1 MIILVFIC
9 TLAAQIA
16 YTSNILPLKIVVTAA
31 LVIYGIRLD
40 TEGLLYLLLLVMPA
54 NKIFGFGD
62 VSVNVILVVLFFLWY
77 VMIKGRK
84 IPTFLVSFAIFYM
97 LYSFAFVFYYESYD
111 EVLTTFKTI
120 CSISFLYIALTDDKI
135 EMPKLLKNSAIFS
148 CLGLGLNAA
157 AVIFVRGFSA
167 DSRLSFSNK
176 SHANVLANVCTFCLA
191 LVVIL
196 YNNKNIKHIKL
207 AYLFMFMAAFVGIQT
222 HSRSFYIAFVIIMLW
237 MVIPTKKADL
247 SRKAVALL
255 VIIVLIA
262 GAVYLYLYSDSGIAE
277 VLRNGI
283 NRVLYP
289 SHNDISNGRTELWGQ
304 YIDAWKNNPG
314 KFYLGVGNDY
324 TRLGVIALAHN
335 MMFETLSAWGLLGT
349 IGIIAFYVCCLIS
362 IARKLKKRY
371 VFSGVYNLLP
381 LLIVISSGMFSH
393 TFIAHNTTMMI
404 FLSVACMYYVPIDS
418 NKGHLIAKKKQNSP
432 QN

>member
-1 MIILVFIC
+1 
-9 TLAAQIA
+9 
-16 YTSNILPLKIVVTAA
+16 
-31 LVIYGIRLD
+31 
-40 TEGLLYLLLLVMPA
+40 
-54 NKIFGFGD
+54 
-62 VSVNVILVVLFFLWY
+62 
-77 VMIKGRK
+77 
-84 IPTFLVSFAIFYM
+84 
-97 LYSFAFVFYYESYD
+97 
-111 EVLTTFKTI
+111 
-120 CSISFLYIALTDDKI
+120 
-135 EMPKLLKNSAIFS
+135 
-148 CLGLGLNAA
+148 
-157 AVIFVRGFSA
+157 
-167 DSRLSFSNK
+167 
-176 SHANVLANVCTFCLA
+176 
-191 LVVIL
+191 
-196 YNNKNIKHIKL
+196 
-207 AYLFMFMAAFVGIQT
+207 MFMAAFVGIQT

-314 KFYLGVGNDY
+314 KFYLGAGNDY

-381 LLIVISSGMFSH
+381 LLIVISSGMFSP
-393 TFIAHNTTMMI
+393 TFIAHHTTMMI
-404 FLSVACMYYVPIDS
+404 FLSVACMYYVQIDS